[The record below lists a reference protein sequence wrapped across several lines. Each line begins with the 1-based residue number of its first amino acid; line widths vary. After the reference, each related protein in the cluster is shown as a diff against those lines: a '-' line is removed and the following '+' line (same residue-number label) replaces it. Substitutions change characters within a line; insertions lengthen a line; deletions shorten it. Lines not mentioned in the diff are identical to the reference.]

1 MKNNLSQNPLIFVLK
16 IVAFMSIFLTAVALY
31 SEQIIIFVIDKLE
44 QDATYSQ
51 KMVDTDPRN

>member
-1 MKNNLSQNPLIFVLK
+1 MKNNLSQNPLISVLK